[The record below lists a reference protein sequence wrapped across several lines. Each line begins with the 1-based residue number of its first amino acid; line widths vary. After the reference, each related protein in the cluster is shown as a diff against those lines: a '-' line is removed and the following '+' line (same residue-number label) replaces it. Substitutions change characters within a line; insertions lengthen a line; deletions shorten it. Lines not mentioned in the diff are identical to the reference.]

1 MIFMK
6 KGKKYLWGIVVI
18 TAMLFSCGEPVVLD
32 PLTTAFLSQKKD
44 ADYVAKTNQ
53 TMREVKTWYEK
64 HYASEKS
71 TIRIKV
77 MGAGEKEYVIEYPT
91 PFVKSPDLLSIN
103 DATVAGRV
111 VVNHLEIM
119 ADGKLLWNGKQEN
132 IDDIYL
138 SISKVRETTPSEHYI
153 FLSVDEDVLFKDYLK
168 IKEVLYRYRDQLAY
182 EYYDGT
188 YIDLK
193 NDEQDKINQI
203 YIISHKEYIYDAD
216 QVKR

>member
-1 MIFMK
+1 
-6 KGKKYLWGIVVI
+6 
-18 TAMLFSCGEPVVLD
+18 
-32 PLTTAFLSQKKD
+32 
-44 ADYVAKTNQ
+44 
-53 TMREVKTWYEK
+53 
-64 HYASEKS
+64 
-71 TIRIKV
+71 
-77 MGAGEKEYVIEYPT
+77 
-91 PFVKSPDLLSIN
+91 
-103 DATVAGRV
+103 
-111 VVNHLEIM
+111 M

-182 EYYDGT
+182 EYYEGT